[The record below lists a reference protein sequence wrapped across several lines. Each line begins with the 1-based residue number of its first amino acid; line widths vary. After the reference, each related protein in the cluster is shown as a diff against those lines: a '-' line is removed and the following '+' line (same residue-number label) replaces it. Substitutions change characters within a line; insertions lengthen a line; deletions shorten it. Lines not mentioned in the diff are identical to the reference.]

1 MFKQYICTCRND
13 GSRRKRKQNSPN
25 RALKL
30 LFSFT
35 TCAITMLLST
45 QQAFAFSPTTHLSN
59 QMFCGPIKDISIPF
73 YHYSSSDTALNVWF
87 FGGSNGNDDGDD
99 SCELV
104 AVRIDRTSPNSRRI
118 SGDIIVPRHLDDV
131 WAILTDYDNLA
142 IHVPNLVESRRVN
155 PSNGNGFDSSST
167 QGDGKYRCRLYQR
180 GAQKIVGFDFS
191 ASVTMDMTE
200 RIIGGAPF
208 VPSASLPSEVSS
220 NEQRQI
226 LFKCVDSKFFSEFDG
241 EWRISWCADP
251 DDRNKVATKV
261 SYVVDVRPRGPVPVQ
276 ALEWRIREDVPTNL
290 RAVKLAA
297 MEVGK
302 EGVLALRDRQR
313 LGRGGKSSNIDDNT
327 TRTST
332 AMIKQGNPSQFRPS
346 SSLKTGSDRFQTLAN
361 NTRRNM
367 GNAVR
372 DAAKATAQMT
382 SARPR
387 PKLAPVRVQWYEDE
401 TMASYLKKKKKLN

>member
-1 MFKQYICTCRND
+1 MIKYQSCNCGNNACW
-13 GSRRKRKQNSPN
+13 RKRKQNSPK
-25 RALKL
+25 RALNL
-30 LFSFT
+30 VFSFT
-35 TCAITMLLST
+35 TCAIVMLLST
-45 QQAFAFSPTTHLSN
+45 QRALAFSSTSLLPSRMLRQPN
-59 QMFCGPIKDISIPF
+59 KAISIPY
-73 YHYSSSDTALNVWF
+73 YHHSSSNTALNVWF
-87 FGGSNGNDDGDD
+87 FGGSNGNDDGND

-142 IHVPNLVESRRVN
+142 IHVPNLVESKRVN
-155 PSNGNGFDSSST
+155 PSNGNRFDSSST

-251 DDRNKVATKV
+251 DDPSKVATKV

-290 RAVKLAA
+290 RAVKVAA

-302 EGVLALRDRQR
+302 EGVLALRERQR
-313 LGRGGKSSNIDDNT
+313 LGRSGKTSQLENT
-327 TRTST
+327 TST
-332 AMIKQGNPSQFRPS
+332 TRAMINQGNSNLSTGVS
-346 SSLKTGSDRFQTLAN
+346 SRFQSLASN
-361 NTRRNM
+361 ARKNM

-372 DAAKATAQMT
+372 GAAKTTAQMT
-382 SARPR
+382 TVRPK

-401 TMASYLKKKKKLN
+401 TDRKSVV

>member
-1 MFKQYICTCRND
+1 M
-13 GSRRKRKQNSPN
+13 
-25 RALKL
+25 
-30 LFSFT
+30 
-35 TCAITMLLST
+35 MLILT
-45 QQAFAFSPTTHLSN
+45 PQAFGFSPTLLSN
-59 QMFCGPIKDISIPF
+59 GMVRRSNEVISTP
-73 YHYSSSDTALNVWF
+73 YHHTSTNTALNVWF
-87 FGGSNGNDDGDD
+87 FGGSNGNDDGD

-155 PSNGNGFDSSST
+155 PSNGNGFDSSSM

-191 ASVTMDMTE
+191 ASVTMDMCE

-208 VPSASLPSEVSS
+208 APSASLPTEVSS

-226 LFKCVDSKFFSEFDG
+226 LFKCVESKFFSEFDG

-251 DDRNKVATKV
+251 DDSSKVATKV

-290 RAVKLAA
+290 RAVKVAA
-297 MEVGK
+297 MKVGK
-302 EGVLALRDRQR
+302 EGVLALRERQR
-313 LGRGGKSSNIDDNT
+313 LLRSGKSSEVDNT
-327 TRTST
+327 TSATTNQTGS
-332 AMIKQGNPSQFRPS
+332 S
-346 SSLKTGSDRFQTLAN
+346 SSLSKGSSRLQSLAS
-361 NTRRNM
+361 NTRRNV

-382 SARPR
+382 SARPK

-401 TMASYLKKKKKLN
+401 TMASYLTKKKRKL

>member
-1 MFKQYICTCRND
+1 MTC
-13 GSRRKRKQNSPN
+13 GKRKN
-25 RALKL
+25 RALHL
-30 LFSFT
+30 MFSFT
-35 TCAITMLLST
+35 TCAIMMFILTP
-45 QQAFAFSPTTHLSN
+45 QVFAFSPTLLSN
-59 QMFCGPIKDISIPF
+59 GMVRRSNEGISTP
-73 YHYSSSDTALNVWF
+73 YHHSSSKTALNVWF
-87 FGGSNGNDDGDD
+87 FGGSNGNDDGD

-142 IHVPNLVESRRVN
+142 IHVPNLVESRRVH
-155 PSNGNGFDSSST
+155 PSNGNGFDNSSA

-191 ASVTMDMTE
+191 ASVTMDMCE

-208 VPSASLPSEVSS
+208 APSASLPTEVSS

-226 LFKCVDSKFFSEFDG
+226 LFKCVESKFFSEFDG

-251 DDRNKVATKV
+251 DDSSKVATKV

-290 RAVKLAA
+290 RAVKVAA

-302 EGVLALRDRQR
+302 EGVLALRERQR
-313 LGRGGKSSNIDDNT
+313 LLRSGESSGVDNT
-327 TRTST
+327 TSATTNQTGS
-332 AMIKQGNPSQFRPS
+332 S
-346 SSLKTGSDRFQTLAN
+346 SSLSKGSSRFQSLAS
-361 NTRRNM
+361 NTRRNV

-382 SARPR
+382 SARPK

-401 TMASYLKKKKKLN
+401 TMASYLTKKKRKL